1 MNKTLLVAK
10 HEFFATAA
18 NKAFVVITLL
28 GPFLILAVSV
38 LPGLAAKSGAG
49 SAGSVVAVVGAQAPL
64 ELALSAS
71 LAEVKSRLEVVGDE
85 AAAAAG
91 IESGRYAA
99 ALVLGPGAG
108 AAGGDILYTKT
119 GTDYAL
125 YARIEGVYG
134 ALSRQARAAASGVDP
149 ALLAKILE
157 GPGLEIRKLG
167 KEGAEGPVKG
177 SGNGV
182 DAYVGI
188 LMTVLAFVML
198 MYMTILLYGQLIGR
212 SVIQEKSSKT
222 VEIMLSTVSSRQLLV
237 GKILGPGLAGI
248 IQYAVW
254 IGLGLA
260 GISLAGPA
268 LGVSIPQS
276 LSAANLLWLIA
287 FFVPAYFLYASL
299 YAALGAGAEDEQNL
313 AQLAWPIL
321 IFLMIPMV
329 MINLFVSSPDSAVS
343 VILSYFPL
351 TSPIVMLIRVLV
363 SPPAPWEIGL
373 SYAILLASIWAAA
386 RIAAKVFR
394 IGILMTGKKRKL
406 GEIVTWAFVK

>member
-99 ALVLGPGAG
+99 ALILGPGAG
-108 AAGGDILYTKT
+108 AGDILYTKT

-157 GPGLEIRKLG
+157 GPGLEIRKLS
-167 KEGAEGPVKG
+167 KEGAEGSAKG
-177 SGNGV
+177 PGSGV

-222 VEIMLSTVSSRQLLV
+222 VEIMLSTVSSRQLLI

-268 LGVSIPQS
+268 LGVAIPQS

-363 SPPAPWEIGL
+363 SPPAPWAIGL

-406 GEIVTWAFVK
+406 GEIITWAFVK